1 MPRVPH
7 PRFLVFLILLVCG
20 ALGTAMIWPPEQALV
35 TSFDVAAT
43 VFILSC
49 LPLMRGDTAK
59 DARVRGAR
67 DDGGRILLL
76 MVTFVSFACVLAAT
90 GLMFA
95 GRGASS
101 ATSIVLSLVTLIVA
115 WVFANLVFAFH
126 YSHLYYDQISGKDRK
141 GLDFPGTDEPGFSDF
156 VYFSFVI
163 GMTCQVSDA
172 CVSDKALRQTVTAH
186 GVAAFFFNLGV
197 LALAV
202 NFSAGILSDAS
213 GAS

>member
-1 MPRVPH
+1 MPDVPH
-7 PRFLVFLILLVCG
+7 PRFLVFLFLRLCG
-20 ALGTAMIWPPEQALV
+20 ALGTTMICPPEQALV
-35 TSFDVAAT
+35 TSFYVAAT

-101 ATSIVLSLVTLIVA
+101 ATSIVLSLVTLLVA
-115 WVFANLVFAFH
+115 RVFANTVFAFH
-126 YSHLYYDQISGKDRK
+126 YSPPYFATIRGKD
-141 GLDFPGTDEPGFSDF
+141 P
-156 VYFSFVI
+156 
-163 GMTCQVSDA
+163 
-172 CVSDKALRQTVTAH
+172 
-186 GVAAFFFNLGV
+186 
-197 LALAV
+197 
-202 NFSAGILSDAS
+202 
-213 GAS
+213 